1 MGEVSEGVVTTVLPF
16 RGPSAAH
23 PQPTHKKE
31 GLTDTNKHHM
41 SSFDLSEITDPDL

>member
-1 MGEVSEGVVTTVLPF
+1 VGEVSEGVITTVLPL

-31 GLTDTNKHHM
+31 GLTNSKHKM
-41 SSFDLSEITDPDL
+41 SSFDQR